1 MVFLLLKVLHSL
13 LIPLL
18 LLILLTEVQLK
29 TDPVYNLVTF
39 PSTIE
44 IKLKEEDSIIS
55 FQNISNQ
62 EYFFYTNNDT
72 LFFQSTS
79 GLKQYKFESSSSP
92 KGFSSIIKTNDNYFF
107 LCPLVGTTLYSF
119 TTSNLKLKEIN
130 PLQFTSDFSGNK
142 DTNITC
148 DIDKAEHKIL
158 NIFYKG
164 NQNAY
169 QYYYNSGTLT
179 YDRKKIVNG
188 LPPIYFHQQFKETN
202 GEIGYYY
209 IIVTYDLNGYKIHIR
224 KVNSHGIDTTTSEGT
239 GDYFYNKT
247 IYFSQDNIDV
257 SYYLQK
263 HVGILSYDNEG
274 KRFSMLLFTFPA
286 LTRGNWNLYS
296 YKQYN
301 YLNVDIGKDYYVKK
315 AKFFSPFSNYYYYY
329 ITVKDKEKESYFGV
343 IDMMLNIVIYNAKS
357 DEKFTSIMSLSP
369 NSLLI
374 LSNKGHI
381 ICPFSSQSG
390 KCEKCINDKQ
400 INPQDTQYCKRKDKN
415 DPNCQPLKET
425 TNSQYLLMNNNGQ
438 NTCLSSKEYTNQL
451 LLDDSYCYKDS
462 CPNFYYKQEGDTKQ
476 CSFCNALFIYN
487 EEDNSNSC
495 ISICPS
501 GYAQYNN
508 QCKTCSE
515 MKMLIYRGDKITIDS
530 ITYKDGNCISQENCP
545 PYSEISNGECIYCKN
560 NNKWFFN
567 NTCIEECDS
576 TQKHNNDTHECIDCS
591 KTNTPYLFENE
602 CIEKCNEFS
611 VKDDYSK
618 ICKSCEKN
626 ETHPYFYDNKCI
638 KECYENTYV
647 KNNPV
652 KHCVFCG
659 INDQYLYN
667 NQCWDNCTNMEKDE
681 ENWICVDCKANN
693 NYFYKDKC
701 VSQCNINSIVDE
713 ENKLCSDCD
722 EGLYFYNNTC
732 IPKCYNYTITD
743 EENKMC
749 LDCDEETPFIYNNT
763 CKANCDEY
771 YGYDENK
778 ICYLCSEKGLW
789 YQDEQCV
796 ESCGISY
803 KHNNE
808 NKSCEK
814 CPIEEPYVTADDRCI
829 AECKAP
835 LIKDNEKMTCTSC
848 GDQQYYFDES
858 CVDNCPNTT
867 EEDASKRICIH
878 CKNMNTYAFNS
889 KCITQCPYDAI
900 VDETEK
906 TCYQCKE
913 GELIINETCIEQ
925 EECDEGYEYNSTTNR
940 CIQCSSNN
948 LFYYNKT
955 CIEICPNNT
964 QSENYTCTFC
974 GANEEFLDMD
984 KNKCVKQS
992 QCTPN
997 AVIDYEKYTC
1007 KKCSDKLYLSDN
1019 KCVEDCPKGYK
1030 KNDDMTCSSC
1040 KDYPSTPFY
1049 ENDKCVEQCQ
1059 EGSSID
1065 EFNRCIKCKD
1075 QEKNKFLYN
1084 NTCVDKCPTNS
1095 IINSTTN
1102 ECTLCEGSTP
1112 FLLRKN
1118 NTCIDKT
1125 TCIANLGAYND
1136 DTLVCDICRY
1146 TTNPYFYNNTCLNKC
1161 LDYHVIKDEL
1171 QCIQC
1176 KEINSS
1182 FPFYFNG
1189 QCINECSSI
1198 GGYYDDN
1205 YECKLCSTY
1214 SKYLYFGKN
1223 KCISYDDCKT
1233 QNLIIKENNTCDECS
1248 LGMKS
1253 YNNTCVHQCPKY
1265 TVENCNG
1272 NLCGCKICS
1281 EENKYYYEGQCITH
1295 EECESHQNILIDEI
1309 KKICYST
1316 ICNFDCF
1323 NGFICDNKTNKCLCG
1338 ENYSGSLCQYYSD
1351 PSEVIHQEE
1360 FDIEIYSI
1368 HNEKIEIDKE
1378 TVFAFK
1384 TKKELSN
1391 YIITW
1396 KIVDV
1401 NVREIREDAYINGK
1415 NEDVLKIAKYS
1426 FEKGQYTIRC
1436 EIEDSNIENIL
1447 IGELIINVDVFDPD
1461 KFGIAFIYS
1470 KEETFYAMESELT
1483 LSITKENSELRN
1495 LEETTNEN
1503 NILMYK
1509 YYYVDI
1515 FGDMLPLTTNYTL
1528 YEDITVKLP
1537 YTKKL
1542 ILEIKDTKGQINRKE
1557 IELPFN
1563 VVIDEYMNLSITK
1576 DIISNNNL
1584 SNNQKLL
1591 YTYNYI
1597 VTLKDTNAIKEEDFK
1612 LISSF
1617 LNTMINKSI
1626 TTSNS
1631 NNDIT
1636 PTSVLSILNKLMLS
1650 QQGEDIS
1657 TMNTIGNIVFDS
1669 INNITEDTI
1678 SNENNIRAFYR
1689 NIDNIL
1695 SQVNTEKT
1703 LRRLEES
1710 DDNEKDMIEEM
1721 LTKGRDSILQLNK
1734 YVSNTLV
1741 QGEGKI
1747 INGKHFNSYLTM
1759 PSRNQ
1764 TTIDIHSSLSNKRI
1778 RRLTEDNEE
1787 DINEYNPNS
1796 FPSKS
1801 LSKKS
1806 SCEEGKSESL
1816 FCVDKRYIQSLQNK
1830 LSLSTV
1836 DGSKDLSIGIIEM
1849 NNTLL
1854 IQSMGLTPI
1863 AQSSVISQINT
1874 NAQFINEEEKL
1885 RFLSNEEED
1894 DSLIEQLKY
1903 VISLDFLDNEQ
1914 FISSLAANS
1923 TCVSLSQLKK
1933 PKQSMSCMTYFDY
1946 ENNKTI
1952 CKCTGSGEIVPVYNY
1967 TLANLYKLTQFP
1979 EITIDLI
1986 NSFNVSFILS
1996 SMALMSFYSIV
2007 LLMLDYRD
2015 DRKYKRPNA
2024 IDEFMQIN
2032 SLNER
2037 TLITLSWYATS
2048 YTYPFLSVLF
2058 LYNYNQPRFFRFL
2071 IQMFSSLVSI
2081 VFSSIPFY
2089 YSDFTYKNLFIDKR
2103 DIVTEYYDIH
2113 NLPAQLNDIIASFIY
2128 SIIASIIA
2136 NLIVLLFQ
2144 YILKYKQLLL
2154 IIWKDKK
2161 NLMLDYVRSHFIKDT
2176 VMMSFEKA
2184 RRRFYLKFRA
2194 LNMIGSKFFIK
2205 EQIKYN
2211 KDVYLKRQKDDMAKQ
2226 IIMKKEKELSEYKSR
2241 TVSPLIKKQ
2250 PKKKIPLL
2258 RLNSDHSHKNSRME
2272 VDEKSKYENL
2282 SIDTLTRFSVNKIQS
2297 CLSFDEEKEMNKI
2310 RKSYYESLESER
2322 SDSSL
2327 YKLKKQTT
2335 KLRSSLPLLL
2345 KSREEY
2351 SIVKLP
2357 QYTFF
2362 NEKQNTNLKD
2372 KDKREICQLILTII
2386 SVLLLVG
2393 FFSIVYFYIFIIF
2406 ADIYQRY
2413 ELYIVKS
2420 WLVPSLINI
2429 IIVRFFTTY
2438 IKNLC
2443 FMIVIKLFYKRR
2455 KNYCIINLLFRFV
2468 VPKYLI
2474 YIYKTRNIITK
2485 YYSDFR
2491 NEVKRI
2497 KGDEFVIYV

>member
-1 MVFLLLKVLHSL
+1 MVFLLLKILHSL

-18 LLILLTEVQLK
+18 FLILLTEVETK
-29 TDPVYNLVTF
+29 PDPVYPLVTM
-39 PSTIE
+39 STKIK
-44 IKLKEEDSIIS
+44 IKLKDEDSIIS
-55 FQNISNQ
+55 FHNISANQ
-62 EYFFYTNNDT
+62 YFFYTNNDT

-79 GLKQYKFESSSSP
+79 VLKQYKFESSQP
-92 KGFSSIIKTNDNYFF
+92 KGFSSIISTNDNYYF
-107 LCPLVGTTLYSF
+107 LCPLVGTILYSF
-119 TTSNLKLKEIN
+119 NTNNFIMKEIN
-130 PLQFTSDFSGNK
+130 QYPSDFQGNK
-142 DTNITC
+142 ETNITC
-148 DIDKAEHKIL
+148 NIDIAGHKTF

-164 NQNAY
+164 NGIAY
-169 QYYYNSGTLT
+169 QYYYNKGTLQ
-179 YDRKKIVNG
+179 YDSKKIVQG
-188 LPPIYFHQQFKETN
+188 IAPIYFHQLFKETN

-209 IIVTYDLNGYKIHIR
+209 ILLTYSNTSGYRIHIR
-224 KVNSHGIDTTTSEGT
+224 KENSEGIETTSSEDT
-239 GDYFYNKT
+239 GDYFKKKQ
-247 IYFSQDNIDV
+247 ISFPLDNIDV
-257 SYYLQK
+257 SFYLQK

-274 KRFSMLLFTFPA
+274 KTFSMLLFTFPVMK
-286 LTRGNWNLYS
+286 RGNWDLYS
-296 YKQYN
+296 YRQYN
-301 YLNVDIGKDYYVKK
+301 FLNVDIGKEYYVKK

-329 ITVKDKEKESYFGV
+329 ITAKDNETDSYFGV

-357 DEKFTSIMSLSP
+357 NDKFTSIMSLSP
-369 NSLLI
+369 NSLLL
-374 LSNKGHI
+374 LSNKGHT
-381 ICPFSSQSG
+381 ICPFSPSGTCG
-390 KCEKCINDKQ
+390 KCITDKK
-400 INPQDTQYCKRKDKN
+400 INPQDTQYCKTKDIN
-415 DPNCQPLKET
+415 DSNCKASAET
-425 TNSQYLLMNNNGQ
+425 TNSQYLLLNSGS
-438 NTCLSSKEYTNQL
+438 NTCLSSKAYTNEL
-451 LLDDSYCYKDS
+451 LLDNSYCYKNS
-462 CPNFYYKQEGDTKQ
+462 CPTLYYKQEGAINQ

-495 ISICPS
+495 TSICPS
-501 GYAQYNN
+501 GYIQFNQ

-515 MKMLIYRGDKITIDS
+515 MKMLIYRGEPTIIDS
-530 ITYKDGNCISQENCP
+530 FTYKDGNCISEDKCP
-545 PYSEISNGECIYCKN
+545 SFSEISNGECIYCKN
-560 NNKWFFN
+560 NNKWFYDN
-567 NTCIEECDS
+567 KCIEQCES
-576 TQKHNNDTHECIDCS
+576 YQKHDDNTHECIDCS
-591 KTNTPYLFENE
+591 TNTPYLFENE
-602 CIEKCNEFS
+602 CIEQCNEFS
-611 VKDDYSK
+611 VKDNFLK

-626 ETHPYFYDNKCI
+626 ETHPYFYDNQCI
-638 KECYENTYV
+638 KECAENTYV
-647 KNNPV
+647 EDNPV
-652 KHCVFCG
+652 KHCIFCG
-659 INDQYLYN
+659 LNYQYLYN

-681 ENWICVDCKANN
+681 ENYICIDCKANN
-693 NYFYKDKC
+693 NYFYNEHC
-701 VSQCNINSIVDE
+701 ISQCNINSIVDE
-713 ENKLCSDCD
+713 ENKLCYDCD

-732 IPKCYNYTITD
+732 IPQCYNYTITD
-743 EENKMC
+743 EYNRMC
-749 LDCDEETPFIYNNT
+749 LDCNEETPFIYNNT
-763 CKANCDEY
+763 CKAKCDEY
-771 YGYDENK
+771 FGYDENNV
-778 ICYLCSEKGLW
+778 CYLCSEKGLW

-803 KHNNE
+803 KHNKTK
-808 NKSCEK
+808 KSCEQ
-814 CPIEEPYVTADDRCI
+814 CPDEKPYVTMND
-829 AECKAP
+829 ECVSECESSSV
-835 LIKDNEKMTCTSC
+835 KDQENMTCTSC
-848 GDQQYYFDES
+848 SNQEYYFDNT
-858 CVDNCPNTT
+858 CVTNCPNTT
-867 EEDASKRICIH
+867 EEDTSKRICIH
-878 CKNMNTYAFNS
+878 CKSINNYAFNS
-889 KCITQCPYDAI
+889 KCITQCPSDTI
-900 VDETEK
+900 VDNIDN

-913 GELIINETCIEQ
+913 GELIINETCIKQ

-940 CIQCSSNN
+940 CIQCSSKN
-948 LFYYNKT
+948 LFYYNKK
-955 CIEICPNNT
+955 CIEECPNNT

-984 KNKCVKQS
+984 NNKCVKQTECAS
-992 QCTPN
+992 N
-997 AVIDYEKYTC
+997 SVIDYEKYTC
-1007 KKCSDKLYLSDN
+1007 KKCSDSLYLSDN
-1019 KCVEDCPKGYK
+1019 ECVKECPKGYRT
-1030 KNDDMTCSSC
+1030 NDDMTCSSC
-1040 KDYPSTPFY
+1040 KEEKLKPYY
-1049 ENDKCVEQCQ
+1049 EKGTCVSQCQ
-1059 EGSSID
+1059 DGSSID
-1065 EFNRCIKCKD
+1065 EFNRCIICKE
-1075 QEKNKFLYN
+1075 QEKNKYLYN
-1084 NTCVDKCPTNS
+1084 NKCVDKCPTNS

-1102 ECTLCEGSTP
+1102 ECTQCEGNTP
-1112 FLLRKN
+1112 FLLRQN
-1118 NTCIDKT
+1118 NTCIDKS
-1125 TCIANLGAYND
+1125 TCISNLGAYDD

-1146 TTNPYFYNNTCLNKC
+1146 TTNRYYYNNTCLKKC

-1171 QCIQC
+1171 QCFQC

-1182 FPFYFNG
+1182 LPFYFNG
-1189 QCINECSSI
+1189 QCIKQCPSI
-1198 GGYYDDN
+1198 GGYYDEVN

-1223 KCISYDDCKT
+1223 KCISSDECKN
-1233 QNLIIKENNTCDECS
+1233 QNLIFKENNTCYQCS

-1265 TVENCNG
+1265 TVEICNE

-1295 EECESHQNILIDEI
+1295 KECESHQNVLIDEV

-1323 NGFICDNKTNKCLCG
+1323 NGFSCDTKTNKCLCG
-1338 ENYSGSLCQYYSD
+1338 DNYSGSLCQYYSD

-1368 HNEKIEIDKE
+1368 NNEKVEIDKE
-1378 TVFAFK
+1378 AVFGFR

-1401 NVREIREDAYINGK
+1401 NVREIREDAYVNGK

-1436 EIEDSNIENIL
+1436 EIQDSNIENIL
-1447 IGELIINVDVFDPD
+1447 IGELIIHIDLFDPD

-1470 KEETFYAMESELT
+1470 KEETFFAMESELT
-1483 LSITKENSELRN
+1483 LRITKENGELRN
-1495 LEETTNEN
+1495 LEETSNEN

-1515 FGDMLPLTTNYTL
+1515 YGDILPLTTNYSL

-1557 IELPFN
+1557 IELPFS

-1576 DIISNNNL
+1576 DIISNDNL
-1584 SNNQKLL
+1584 SDNQKLL

-1597 VTLKDTNAIKEEDFK
+1597 ISLDDSNQIKEEDFK
-1612 LISSF
+1612 IISEF
-1617 LNTMINKSI
+1617 LNEMINKSI
-1626 TTSNS
+1626 TSSNS
-1631 NNDIT
+1631 NNEIT

-1650 QQGEDIS
+1650 RRGEDIN
-1657 TMNTIGNIVFDS
+1657 TMNALGNIVFDS
-1669 INNITEDTI
+1669 INNITEETI

-1710 DDNEKDMIEEM
+1710 EDNEKDMIEEM

-1734 YVSNTLV
+1734 YLSSTLV

-1747 INGKHFNSYLTM
+1747 INGKHFNSYLAM

-1796 FPSKS
+1796 SPSKS
-1801 LSKKS
+1801 LSKKT
-1806 SCEEGKSESL
+1806 SCEESKSESL

-1854 IQSMGLTPI
+1854 YQSMGLTPI
-1863 AQSSVISQINT
+1863 SQSSVISQINT
-1874 NAQFINEEEKL
+1874 NAQFINEEMKL
-1885 RFLSNEEED
+1885 RFLANEEED

-1903 VISLDFLDNEQ
+1903 VISLDFWDNEQ
-1914 FISSLAANS
+1914 FTSSLAANS

-1933 PKQSMSCMTYFDY
+1933 LKQSMNCMTYFDY

-2007 LLMLDYRD
+2007 LLILDYRD

-2089 YSDFTYKNLFIDKR
+2089 RSDFTYKNLFIDKR

-2113 NLPAQLNDIIASFIY
+2113 NLPAQINDIIASFIY
-2128 SIIASIIA
+2128 SIVASIIA

-2161 NLMLDYVRSHFIKDT
+2161 NLMLDYVRGHFIKDT

-2184 RRRFYLKFRA
+2184 RRRFYLKCKA
-2194 LNMIGSKFFIK
+2194 LNMIGSKYFIK

-2211 KDVYLKRQKDDMAKQ
+2211 KDVYLQRQKDDMSKQ

-2250 PKKKIPLL
+2250 PQKKIPLL
-2258 RLNSDHSHKNSRME
+2258 RLNSDHSHNNSIME

-2297 CLSFDEEKEMNKI
+2297 SLSFDEEKKMNKI
-2310 RKSYYESLESER
+2310 RKSYYESLESEH
-2322 SDSSL
+2322 SDSSV
-2327 YKLKKQTT
+2327 KLKKQST
-2335 KLRSSLPLLL
+2335 KLRSPLPLLL
-2345 KSREEY
+2345 KSKGEY

-2362 NEKQNTNLKD
+2362 NEKKNMNLKD

-2393 FFSIVYFYIFIIF
+2393 LFGIVYFYIFIIF

-2491 NEVKRI
+2491 NEVKKI